1 MGAAA
6 PTHRLT
12 AAQALVRFL
21 IAQRIETESG
31 PAPLFAGAWAIFG
44 HGNVAALGEALHRH
58 RDALPVWRGQNEQS
72 MALAAVAFA
81 KAKRRRQMMVVTTSI
96 GPGAANLVTAAGVA
110 HANRLPVLLLPG
122 DVFAS
127 RRPDPVLQQI
137 EPFDDPTVTI
147 NDCLKPVSRFFDRI
161 TRPEQ
166 LIHSLPHAIATLL
179 DPAQC
184 GPATL
189 ALPQDVQAEAFD
201 FPAAMFATRVHR
213 VPRPRPDLGELRDA
227 AAAIKA
233 AKKPLIVAGGG
244 VHYAL
249 ANAALARFAEW
260 HKIPVVETQAGRAAL
275 AWDHPW
281 AMGSVG
287 VIGGTA
293 ANALAAEAD
302 LILAIG
308 TRLADFTTASA
319 TVFSNPDARIVAL
332 NVARF
337 DAVKRG
343 AMPLVADAQVGLEEL
358 GSFLAGWA
366 APESWGARARD
377 LIGEWNRIV
386 DRVRAPANTGTP
398 TYAQVIGAINTRAK
412 PDDGVVLAA
421 GGLPGEMAKAW
432 RPMAAGGYDV
442 DYGFSCMGY
451 EIAGALGA
459 KMADPKREV
468 IAMTGDGSYLMLNSE
483 LLTAVATGH
492 KLIVVLCDNG
502 GFAVIDRLQRAT
514 GNESF
519 NNMFRDSRAVASWQV
534 DFAAH
539 ARSMGAVAEKVG
551 SVAELGAAF
560 DRARARAETTVIV
573 VETEPDRWFEEGGA
587 WWHVGVP
594 AVSDRPAINAAHQ
607 SSVAGQA
614 KQRLID

>member
-1 MGAAA
+1 MGGDAA
-6 PTHRLT
+6 PLRLT

-44 HGNVAALGEALHRH
+44 HGNVAALGEALHEH
-58 RDALPVWRGQNEQS
+58 RAALPVWRGQNEQG

-81 KAKRRRQMMVVTTSI
+81 KAKRRRQMMAVTTSI

-137 EPFDDPTVTI
+137 EPFDDPTITI
-147 NDCLKPVSRFFDRI
+147 NDCLKPVSRYFDRI

-179 DPAQC
+179 DPATC
-184 GPATL
+184 GPATI
-189 ALPQDVQAEAFD
+189 ALPQDVQAEAYD
-201 FPAAMFATRVHR
+201 FPAAMFAPRVHR

-249 ANAALARFAEW
+249 ANAGLARFAEW

-281 AMGSVG
+281 AAGSVG

-302 LILAIG
+302 LILAVG

-319 TVFSNPDARIVAL
+319 TVFANPQARFIAL

-343 AMPLVADAQVGLEEL
+343 AMPLVADAGVGLEEL
-358 GSFLAGWA
+358 GSFLAGWS
-366 APESWGARARD
+366 APDAWGARAKA
-377 LIGEWNRIV
+377 LIADWNRIV
-386 DRVRAPANTGTP
+386 DRVRAPDNAAVP
-398 TYAQVIGAINTRAK
+398 SYAQVIGAVNARAK
-412 PDDGVVLAA
+412 PDDTVVLAA

-459 KMADPKREV
+459 KMADPAREV
-468 IAMTGDGSYLMLNSE
+468 VAMTGDGSYLMLNSE
-483 LLTAVATGH
+483 LLTAAATGH

-519 NNMFRDSRAVASWQV
+519 NNMFRDSRGVASWQV
-534 DFAAH
+534 DFVAH
-539 ARSMGAVAEKVG
+539 ARALGAVAEKPA
-551 SVAELGAAF
+551 SIAEFGAAF
-560 DRARARAETTVIV
+560 DRARARRETTVIV
-573 VETEPDRWFEEGGA
+573 IDTAPDRWFEDGGA
-587 WWHVGVP
+587 WWQVGIP
-594 AVSDRPAINAAHQ
+594 EVSARPAINAARKA
-607 SSVAGQA
+607 SEAGQE
-614 KQRLID
+614 KQRLLD